1 MTFRHTGTPII
12 VHSRTFKKSF
22 CISSSATTKLWN
34 IVSRSFDNK
43 KFDFCIPFH
52 PLIHLQFSNRRD
64 NTHTQLT
71 GEIKQ
76 SFRDRG
82 GCDRMV
88 VGFTITY
95 VISAYHHWCC
105 EFESRSEREPG
116 FVNYK
121 KGALDSQPQVIKFA
135 SCMPMIGGPVV
146 LSGYSGFFH
155 HYNWSPWYSWNIV
168 GSRLASI
175 LHTRLKAYRLSELNL
190 FLY

>member
-88 VGFTITY
+88 IGFTITY

-105 EFESRSEREPG
+105 EFESRSGRGPG

-121 KGALDSQPQVIKFA
+121 KG
-135 SCMPMIGGPVV
+135 CT
-146 LSGYSGFFH
+146 
-155 HYNWSPWYSWNIV
+155 
-168 GSRLASI
+168 RLAAASDKVCQ
-175 LHTRLKAYRLSELNL
+175 LHAHGRWPSGSLRVLRLLPPLQLVAMI
-190 FLY
+190 